1 MTIRLSGV
9 LQAWGTLAF
18 NDVLKRAIEQHDHAW
33 LPLQQGLS
41 AGSHVVDDHLSAM
54 VIATSETADTI
65 CAKVG
70 VFYASILA
78 GCSCADDPT
87 PVDELSEYC
96 ELMIEIDKA
105 GAAATARLAEVAPA

>member
-1 MTIRLSGV
+1 MTIQLSGV
-9 LQAWGTLAF
+9 VQAWGTPAF
-18 NDVLKRAIEQHDHAW
+18 NDVLKRAIEQCDHAW
-33 LPLQQGLS
+33 LRLQQGLS

-54 VIATSETADTI
+54 VIATSETSSTI
-65 CAKVG
+65 RAKVG

-96 ELMIEIDKA
+96 ELMIEIEKV
-105 GAAATARLAEVAPA
+105 GAAATVSLAEEVSA

>member
-1 MTIRLSGV
+1 MAIRLSGA
-9 LQAWGTLAF
+9 LQAWGTPAF
-18 NDVLKRAIEQHDHAW
+18 NETLKCEIEQGDHGW

-41 AGSHVVDDHLSAM
+41 SGSHVVDDHLSAM
-54 VIATSETADTI
+54 VIATSETSDNI
-65 CAKVG
+65 RIKVG

-96 ELMIEIDKA
+96 ELMIEIDKVD
-105 GAAATARLAEVAPA
+105 AAATVRLVEEAPA

>member
-1 MTIRLSGV
+1 MTIRLSSA
-9 LQAWGTLAF
+9 LQAWGTPAF
-18 NDVLKRAIEQHDHAW
+18 NEALKREIEQGDRTW

-41 AGSHVVDDHLSAM
+41 SGSHVVDDHLSAM

-65 CAKVG
+65 RAKVG
-70 VFYASILA
+70 IFYASILA

-96 ELMIEIDKA
+96 ELMFDIEKV
-105 GAAATARLAEVAPA
+105 GAEATVTLAEERPA